1 MKISNKKIISVLAA
15 AVLFSALAPAA
26 TFSGLAGLEG
36 KMSSAEDSDFFN
48 PVMNLTGFFNGQFN
62 LTQNLLFR
70 TELSITTSDVIDTKL
85 TEDTEAV
92 FCFDELSA
100 TYIKPFLGITQYF
113 SVFKGTYEPVGSGH
127 FLERQFGIKTIA
139 SHLSDSYYG
148 NKCASPFSIYGWGGA
163 YIAHINTAPIAAG
176 MYVYKNNENDEGIK
190 QLNAD
195 LRYACV
201 FDFLT
206 VDAILGIGAPMKTK
220 NGDEDVILLIDEV
233 YLHTGLDMLIGNTAS
248 PSSLFV
254 QFGFGTLP
262 IKGGDSN
269 ADISADQIYCILE
282 PRFAAEAYKVHISL
296 FSIPE
301 KESDKMEILEKN
313 NTLGVNMNIFT
324 DKLYIRN
331 RDFTF
336 GFNTTLSFLN
346 KDFMDL
352 KDIANFFDNEEDFA
366 VKISPY
372 LSFPIMSGTLKMM
385 LQARLNN
392 FSSDDEWQHHFKMDI
407 GYKKLL

>member
-1 MKISNKKIISVLAA
+1 MKMNKKILSTLAT
-15 AVLFSALAPAA
+15 AVLSAALASAA

-36 KMSSAEDSDFFN
+36 KMSSAEDSGFFD
-48 PVMNLTGFFNGQFN
+48 PVMSLTGFFQGQFN
-62 LTQNLLFR
+62 ITQNFLFR
-70 TELSITTSDVIDTKL
+70 TELSITTSDVIETKL

-127 FLERQFGIKTIA
+127 FLERQFGTGTIA
-139 SHLSDSYYG
+139 SSLSDSYYG
-148 NKCASPFSIYGWGGA
+148 NKCASPFSIYGLGGA

-176 MYVYKNNENDEGIK
+176 LYVYKNNENDEGIR

-195 LRYACV
+195 LRYACA
-201 FDFLT
+201 FDFIT
-206 VDAILGIGAPMKTK
+206 VDAILGVGAPMKTE

-233 YLHTGLDMLIGNTAS
+233 YLHTGLDMLLGNKLS
-248 PSSLFV
+248 PASLFV

-262 IKGGDSN
+262 IKGGDAN
-269 ADISADQIYCILE
+269 ADISSDQIYLILE
-282 PRFAAEAYKVHISL
+282 PRFSAESYKAHISL

-301 KESDKMEILEKN
+301 KEAAKMEILEKN
-313 NTLGVNMNIFT
+313 NTLGINVNIFT
-324 DKLYIRN
+324 DKLYIKNRN
-331 RDFTF
+331 FTF
-336 GFNTTLSFLN
+336 GFNTTLSFLD

-352 KDIANFFDNEEDFA
+352 KDISSFFDEDENFA

-372 LSFPIMSGTLKMM
+372 LGFPIMSGELKMM
-385 LQARLNN
+385 LQARLNG
-392 FSSDDEWQHHFKMDI
+392 FSSDDEWQHHFKLNI